1 MSTTS
6 HDDTSDALAATW
18 ELDLEYLTL
27 RRFASLVVE
36 RRLEHVASTSWATE
50 KMTLEGVFE
59 YAVSTL
65 RDRSERAAVLDLSAV
80 TGAECFA
87 HLSLVRGRAELR
99 IGARSVDAFPTVKR
113 WLQERYPV
121 SDTSERQAVQLS
133 FWCGDRGGQRNSRRI
148 DVPTWEEVA
157 GNYPAAVARP
167 LGSLMRRRFE
177 LCHSGRLLLWHGEPG
192 TGKTYALRALAWE
205 WREWCSCHYIT
216 DPETFFGASPRYMF
230 EVVLDPRAE
239 DVDRWRLLILEDTGE
254 LLASDAK
261 HQTGQGLS
269 RLLNIADGL
278 LGQGLR
284 VLFLVTTND
293 PLRTLHPAVSRP
305 GRCVSR
311 VEFVLFS
318 EEEAEAWLVRRGEEP
333 TPRSGTLASLYA
345 RSAGVELPEKQR
357 IGFVR

>member
-113 WLQERYPV
+113 WLQER
-121 SDTSERQAVQLS
+121 
-133 FWCGDRGGQRNSRRI
+133 
-148 DVPTWEEVA
+148 
-157 GNYPAAVARP
+157 
-167 LGSLMRRRFE
+167 
-177 LCHSGRLLLWHGEPG
+177 
-192 TGKTYALRALAWE
+192 
-205 WREWCSCHYIT
+205 
-216 DPETFFGASPRYMF
+216 
-230 EVVLDPRAE
+230 
-239 DVDRWRLLILEDTGE
+239 
-254 LLASDAK
+254 
-261 HQTGQGLS
+261 
-269 RLLNIADGL
+269 
-278 LGQGLR
+278 
-284 VLFLVTTND
+284 
-293 PLRTLHPAVSRP
+293 
-305 GRCVSR
+305 
-311 VEFVLFS
+311 
-318 EEEAEAWLVRRGEEP
+318 
-333 TPRSGTLASLYA
+333 
-345 RSAGVELPEKQR
+345 
-357 IGFVR
+357 